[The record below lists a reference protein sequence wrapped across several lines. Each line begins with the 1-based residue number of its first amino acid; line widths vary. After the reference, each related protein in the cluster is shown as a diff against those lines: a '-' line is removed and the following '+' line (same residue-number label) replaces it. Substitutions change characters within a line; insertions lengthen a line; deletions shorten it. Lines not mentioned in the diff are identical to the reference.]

1 MEENKTL
8 HDRLWLWGQSPDV
21 HWENGNPYKLPGHSR
36 MTAVEGCHYFDI
48 PNICRVRMMGH
59 PMPPYDQES
68 EAMLSC
74 RRVVWSLLGAAIEP
88 ITEWGDMDEVARQ
101 AKLYDNIVGGVFDDF
116 FTPERIK
123 HFTPDRLRRLRDRL
137 AEKAGRKLDTW
148 VVCYEDKL
156 DAVPHIDEYLK
167 AFDAVTFWTWKGSE
181 LNNAVHNIERIKEMA
196 PGAEIFT
203 GCYMWNYG
211 EACPLTR
218 EEMEWQLSLY
228 ERLVKEGVS
237 EGIIVCSNCIADLG
251 IENVRLTRDWI
262 KAHKNDAVVK

>member
-1 MEENKTL
+1 
-8 HDRLWLWGQSPDV
+8 
-21 HWENGNPYKLPGHSR
+21 
-36 MTAVEGCHYFDI
+36 
-48 PNICRVRMMGH
+48 MMGH

-101 AKLYDNIVGGVFDDF
+101 AKLYDNI
-116 FTPERIK
+116 
-123 HFTPDRLRRLRDRL
+123 
-137 AEKAGRKLDTW
+137 
-148 VVCYEDKL
+148 
-156 DAVPHIDEYLK
+156 
-167 AFDAVTFWTWKGSE
+167 
-181 LNNAVHNIERIKEMA
+181 
-196 PGAEIFT
+196 

-262 KAHKNDAVVK
+262 KAHKNDEV